1 MMSRNNNAGII
12 QLLATAMMVLCCFSQ
27 RAQAQDG
34 KRSAHLDS
42 LLHRIYREDQAV
54 RHYSLNM
61 EGMDEDSLM
70 AYIQRMTETDLR
82 CQTSVFPI
90 LDSLGIPEGLSDTSY
105 SALFLVVQHSD
116 LEHQRK
122 YYPLFEAGA
131 EKGLIEPSD
140 VATMLDRIL
149 MHEGKPQ
156 VYGTQTFSQMKTII
170 VKAGENGKPGNSTG
184 TAHTT
189 ESANY
194 LWPVE
199 NADSLDIHRARVGLP
214 PIGTYIKIFGE
225 MGMTLVWDKD
235 MTAEEATKIKTGQIQ
250 EQPIQEK

>member
-1 MMSRNNNAGII
+1 MSINNNHTRII
-12 QLLATAMMVLCCFSQ
+12 LLLAAVTAALNCFGQ
-27 RAQAQDG
+27 RAQDDKG
-34 KRSAHLDS
+34 PAHLDS

-54 RHYSLNM
+54 RQYSLNM

-82 CQTSVFPI
+82 CQTAVFPI

-122 YYPLFEAGA
+122 YYPLFETGA

-170 VKAGENGKPGNSTG
+170 VKAGEDGKPENGTG
-184 TAHTT
+184 TAHTS
-189 ESANY
+189 ESG
-194 LWPVE
+194 
-199 NADSLDIHRARVGLP
+199 LDIRRARVGLP
-214 PIGTYIKIFGE
+214 SIGTYMEIFGE
-225 MGMTLVWDKD
+225 MGMTLLWDKE
-235 MTAEEATKIKTGQIQ
+235 MTVDEASRIKTGNNP
-250 EQPIQEK
+250 E

>member
-1 MMSRNNNAGII
+1 MSINNNHTRII
-12 QLLATAMMVLCCFSQ
+12 LLLAAVTAALSCFGQ
-27 RAQAQDG
+27 RAQDDKG
-34 KRSAHLDS
+34 PAHLDS
-42 LLHRIYREDQAV
+42 LLHRIYRDDQAV
-54 RHYSLNM
+54 RQYSLNM

-82 CQTSVFPI
+82 CQTAVFPI

-105 SALFLVVQHSD
+105 SVLFLVVQHSD

-122 YYPLFEAGA
+122 YYPLFETGA

-156 VYGTQTFSQMKTII
+156 YGTQTFSQMKTII
-170 VKAGENGKPGNSTG
+170 VKAGEDGKPENGTG
-184 TAHTT
+184 TAYTS

-194 LWPVE
+194 LWLVE
-199 NADSLDIHRARVGLP
+199 NADSLDIRRARVGLP
-214 PIGTYIKIFGE
+214 SIGTYMEIFGE
-225 MGMTLVWDKD
+225 MGMTLLWDKE
-235 MTAEEATKIKTGQIQ
+235 MTVDEASRIKTGNNP
-250 EQPIQEK
+250 E

>member
-1 MMSRNNNAGII
+1 MSINNNHTRII
-12 QLLATAMMVLCCFSQ
+12 LLLAGVTAALCCFGQ
-27 RAQAQDG
+27 RAQAQNEKG
-34 KRSAHLDS
+34 SAHLDS

-54 RHYSLNM
+54 RQYSLNM

-82 CQTSVFPI
+82 CQTAVFTI

-131 EKGLIEPSD
+131 EKGLIDPSD
-140 VATMLDRIL
+140 AATMLDRIL

-156 VYGTQTFSQMKTII
+156 IYGTQTFSRVMTVT
-170 VKAGENGKPGNSTG
+170 VKASEDMVPGDNTG

-199 NADSLDIHRARVGLP
+199 NADSLDIRRARVGLP
-214 PIGTYIKIFGE
+214 SIGTYMEIFGE
-225 MGMTLVWDKD
+225 MSMTLVWDKE
-235 MTAEEATKIKTGQIQ
+235 MTVEEASRIKTGNNS
-250 EQPIQEK
+250 

>member
-1 MMSRNNNAGII
+1 MSINNNHTRII
-12 QLLATAMMVLCCFSQ
+12 LLLAAVTAALSCFGQ
-27 RAQAQDG
+27 RAQ
-34 KRSAHLDS
+34 
-42 LLHRIYREDQAV
+42 
-54 RHYSLNM
+54 
-61 EGMDEDSLM
+61 GMDEDSLM

-82 CQTSVFPI
+82 CQTAVFPI

-122 YYPLFEAGA
+122 YYPLFETGA

-156 VYGTQTFSQMKTII
+156 VYGTQTFLQMKTII
-170 VKAGENGKPGNSTG
+170 VKAEEDGKPENGTG
-184 TAHTT
+184 TAYTS

-199 NADSLDIHRARVGLP
+199 NADSLDIRRARVGLP
-214 PIGTYIKIFGE
+214 SIGTYMEIFGE
-225 MGMTLVWDKD
+225 MGMTLLWDKE
-235 MTAEEATKIKTGQIQ
+235 MTVDGASRIKTGNNP
-250 EQPIQEK
+250 E

>member
-1 MMSRNNNAGII
+1 MSVNNNHTRII
-12 QLLATAMMVLCCFSQ
+12 LLLVTVTAVLSCFGQ
-27 RAQAQDG
+27 RAQAQDDKG
-34 KRSAHLDS
+34 PAHLDS

-54 RHYSLNM
+54 RQYSLNM

-70 AYIQRMTETDLR
+70 AYIQRMAETDLR
-82 CQTSVFPI
+82 CQTAVFPI

-170 VKAGENGKPGNSTG
+170 VKAGEDGKPENGTG
-184 TAHTT
+184 TAYTS

-199 NADSLDIHRARVGLP
+199 NADSLDIRRARVGLP
-214 PIGTYIKIFGE
+214 SIGTYMEIFGE
-225 MGMTLVWDKD
+225 MGMTLLWDKE
-235 MTAEEATKIKTGQIQ
+235 MTVDEASRIKTGNNP
-250 EQPIQEK
+250 E

>member
-1 MMSRNNNAGII
+1 MSINNNHTRII
-12 QLLATAMMVLCCFSQ
+12 LLLAGVTAALCCFGQ
-27 RAQAQDG
+27 RAQAQNEKG
-34 KRSAHLDS
+34 SAHLDS

-54 RHYSLNM
+54 RQYSLNM

-70 AYIQRMTETDLR
+70 AYIQRMTETDFR
-82 CQTSVFPI
+82 CQTAVFPI

-122 YYPLFEAGA
+122 YYPLFEASA
-131 EKGLIEPSD
+131 EKGLIDPSD
-140 VATMLDRIL
+140 AATMLDRIL

-156 VYGTQTFSQMKTII
+156 VYGTQTFSRVMTVT
-170 VKAGENGKPGNSTG
+170 VKASEDMVPGDNTG

-199 NADSLDIHRARVGLP
+199 NADSLDIRRARVGLP
-214 PIGTYIKIFGE
+214 SIGTYMEIFGE
-225 MGMTLVWDKD
+225 MGMTLVWDKE
-235 MTAEEATKIKTGQIQ
+235 MTVEEASRIKTGNNS
-250 EQPIQEK
+250 

>member
-1 MMSRNNNAGII
+1 MSINNNHTRII
-12 QLLATAMMVLCCFSQ
+12 LLLAGVTAALCCFGQ
-27 RAQAQDG
+27 RAQAQNEKG
-34 KRSAHLDS
+34 SAHLDS

-54 RHYSLNM
+54 RQYSLNM

-82 CQTSVFPI
+82 CQTAVFPI

-105 SALFLVVQHSD
+105 SALFLVVQHSA

-131 EKGLIEPSD
+131 EKGLIDPSD

-156 VYGTQTFSQMKTII
+156 IYGTQTFSRVMTVT
-170 VKAGENGKPGNSTG
+170 VKASEDMVPGDNTG

-199 NADSLDIHRARVGLP
+199 NADSLDIRRARVGLP
-214 PIGTYIKIFGE
+214 SIGTYMEIFGE
-225 MGMTLVWDKD
+225 MGMTLVWDKE
-235 MTAEEATKIKTGQIQ
+235 MTVEEASRIKTGNNS
-250 EQPIQEK
+250 

>member
-1 MMSRNNNAGII
+1 MSINNNHTRII
-12 QLLATAMMVLCCFSQ
+12 LLLAAVTAALSCFGQ
-27 RAQAQDG
+27 RAQDDKG
-34 KRSAHLDS
+34 PAHLDS
-42 LLHRIYREDQAV
+42 LLHRIYRDDQAV
-54 RHYSLNM
+54 RQYSLNM

-82 CQTSVFPI
+82 CQTAVFPI

-170 VKAGENGKPGNSTG
+170 VKAGEDGKPENGTG
-184 TAHTT
+184 TAYTS

-199 NADSLDIHRARVGLP
+199 NADSLDIRRARVGLP
-214 PIGTYIKIFGE
+214 SIGTYMEIFGE
-225 MGMTLVWDKD
+225 MGMTLLWDKE
-235 MTAEEATKIKTGQIQ
+235 MTVDEASRIKTGNNP
-250 EQPIQEK
+250 E